1 MDARP
6 RRPLDPV
13 TKVLCGHA
21 ETLQALTSLGVTSF
35 GDSRLENLAEIR
47 RIAPEAERWLVR
59 LPGVSV
65 AREVVALAH
74 ASLVSEFAVM
84 QALSAEARRQDT
96 EHGVI
101 IMIELGDLREGI
113 LPGRL
118 IEFYNQVFELTN
130 IRVLGIGANFGCL
143 AGALPSVDHF
153 MQLILYRELLELKF
167 GHKLPY
173 ISAGATVAL
182 PLVLDHQLPR
192 TVNHFR
198 IGEAVFL
205 GTDLVHGG
213 ALPHLRDDAIV
224 VEAEVLEI
232 QQKSLVS
239 TVETGV
245 HTPFA
250 PLAPGDTPPGG
261 RGYRALVGVGQLD
274 TEIAGLTPLQPDYR
288 IVGATSDIT
297 VVSIGENP
305 RRLAVGDAI
314 RFRPS
319 YAALV
324 RLMAGKYLART
335 LDPSLDQFLATGGM
349 GPGQFADPV
358 MPQERL
364 RRQAREAAPPRD

>member
-1 MDARP
+1 
-6 RRPLDPV
+6 
-13 TKVLCGHA
+13 
-21 ETLQALTSLGVTSF
+21 
-35 GDSRLENLAEIR
+35 
-47 RIAPEAERWLVR
+47 
-59 LPGVSV
+59 
-65 AREVVALAH
+65 
-74 ASLVSEFAVM
+74 
-84 QALSAEARRQDT
+84 
-96 EHGVI
+96 
-101 IMIELGDLREGI
+101 
-113 LPGRL
+113 
-118 IEFYNQVFELTN
+118 
-130 IRVLGIGANFGCL
+130 
-143 AGALPSVDHF
+143 
-153 MQLILYRELLELKF
+153 
-167 GHKLPY
+167 
-173 ISAGATVAL
+173 
-182 PLVLDHQLPR
+182 
-192 TVNHFR
+192 
-198 IGEAVFL
+198 
-205 GTDLVHGG
+205 
-213 ALPHLRDDAIV
+213 V